1 MMQLDLATTVS
12 TTRWGTAD
20 DDLRALGGTGGR
32 NTVDASFGGEWLR
45 DPRSPDKLPLRFGVH
60 FRTLPFPVTTG
71 AQPRELGLSLGTG
84 LIVARQG
91 TGGPPTALL
100 SLALDYARRS
110 ADGGYGESAFMF
122 AAGVT
127 IRP

>member
-1 MMQLDLATTVS
+1 MRQLDLATTV
-12 TTRWGTAD
+12 TTSRWGSAD
-20 DDLRALGGTGGR
+20 ADLRALGGTGGR

-45 DPRSPDKLPLRFGVH
+45 DPASPGRMPLRFGVH
-60 FRTLPFPVTTG
+60 FRTLPFPVTNG

-91 TGGPPTALL
+91 AGGPPSALL
-100 SLALDYARRS
+100 SLTLDYARRT

-127 IRP
+127 VRP